1 MGATEPGSAV
11 VSLGT
16 SDTMFAAMR
25 EPRTDPNGYGHVFG
39 NPAGGFMCLICFA
52 NGSLAREQ
60 LRSKLGLS
68 WPEFERAILEQ
79 SKAGNEQN
87 LMLPFFAPEMTPKI
101 SEPRV
106 ELFGSAAFRTFADRA
121 ACARAIVEAQALSMQ
136 EHSAWIGERPEL
148 IRVTGG
154 ASRNRG
160 ILQILADVFQAEIC
174 TLSVANS
181 SALGGALR
189 AAQGVE
195 GLPWNELYARFVS
208 PNRGA
213 LIHAAPEAAPA
224 YRELRAQFL
233 DKLAQF

>member
-1 MGATEPGSAV
+1 
-11 VSLGT
+11 
-16 SDTMFAAMR
+16 AAMR

-60 LRSKLGLS
+60 LRTKLGLS
-68 WPEFERAILEQ
+68 WPEFEQAILQQ
-79 SKAGNEQN
+79 SKPGNAQN
-87 LMLPFFAPEMTPKI
+87 LMLPFFIPEMTPKI
-101 SEPRV
+101 LEPRV
-106 ELFGSAAFRTFADRA
+106 ELFGSAAFRAFEDKA

-136 EHSAWIGERPEL
+136 EHSTWIGEKPKS

-154 ASRNRG
+154 ASQNRG

-189 AAQGVE
+189 AAQSVE
-195 GLPWNELYARFVS
+195 QLPWQELYARFVA
-208 PNRGA
+208 PDRGSR
-213 LIHAAPEAAPA
+213 IHAAPEAAPA

-233 DKLAQF
+233 DKLAHF